1 MKALLVLVSLSV
13 FNLNAQ
19 FSGWWRKEVSDFEL
33 TGPVKTMSQ
42 KAYYKYRGKKK
53 VKQLIKNPDH
63 IDYDHNSV
71 YHNRETEFSPTDK
84 TVKDTYF
91 EARSYGMSGNSE
103 GIVKYDLECNYNKN
117 DDWFY
122 FIGHDTEGYDRVVAN
137 IDSALYNQNG
147 DVIEQKGYWYGELTW
162 SIF

>member
-53 VKQLIKNPDH
+53 VK
-63 IDYDHNSV
+63 
-71 YHNRETEFSPTDK
+71 
-84 TVKDTYF
+84 DTYF
-91 EARSYGMSGNSE
+91 EARS
-103 GIVKYDLECNYNKN
+103 
-117 DDWFY
+117 
-122 FIGHDTEGYDRVVAN
+122 
-137 IDSALYNQNG
+137 
-147 DVIEQKGYWYGELTW
+147 
-162 SIF
+162 